1 VAVVS
6 DREAL
11 RWIIYGLVVLLYAVG
26 ADLVLSLRKVEK
38 VEKKPRNSRAI
49 GRGERREP

>member
-1 VAVVS
+1 MAVVS

-26 ADLVLSLRKVEK
+26 ADMLMSLRKVEK
-38 VEKKPRNSRAI
+38 VEKKPREDRDAL
-49 GRGERREP
+49 E